1 MKPMRQKITRL
12 IGDERGEGE
21 ANQAVNVVVG
31 LLVGGLMAAFLLPL
45 AINELVAVDT
55 SSWTSGA
62 GELWSLLQ
70 VMIVLAIFLFFTQ
83 LAVNRTEE

>member
-1 MKPMRQKITRL
+1 
-12 IGDERGEGE
+12 
-21 ANQAVNVVVG
+21 
-31 LLVGGLMAAFLLPL
+31 L

-83 LAVNRTEE
+83 LAVNRAED